1 MVQVLK
7 GVWSTLVGLQIIRR
21 VTQTDTR
28 TVQVNNSSRESP
40 RTVREG
46 ASIQLNT
53 GPRRPD
59 TSKDQSS
66 SRQSFVTAL
75 VAIFAPHLNSSKS
88 PRPWPTSSQSNDSR
102 NVATRDASA
111 SQPSATAPDLSVE
124 YHLPDGY
131 AALPATANIARTSAY
146 LQRSSRDAGSHAASG

>member
-88 PRPWPTSSQSNDSR
+88 PRRGPPR
-102 NVATRDASA
+102 HRATIH
-111 SQPSATAPDLSVE
+111 E
-124 YHLPDGY
+124 M
-131 AALPATANIARTSAY
+131 
-146 LQRSSRDAGSHAASG
+146 